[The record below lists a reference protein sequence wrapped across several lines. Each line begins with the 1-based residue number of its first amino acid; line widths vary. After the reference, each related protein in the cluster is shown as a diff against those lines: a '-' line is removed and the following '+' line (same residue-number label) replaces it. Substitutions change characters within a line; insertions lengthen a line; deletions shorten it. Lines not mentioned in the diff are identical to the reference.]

1 MNTDVFIVGG
11 ILWIVSVIFLWS
23 NLIYIEDQSKKRI
36 KEIEDRV
43 TSLELDEFLR
53 IAFQTDSER
62 IDRYIKKQMEAI
74 AERKIQEHKEKMK
87 KILEGDNA

>member
-43 TSLELDEFLR
+43 SNIELDEFLR

-87 KILEGDNA
+87 KILEG

>member
-1 MNTDVFIVGG
+1 MNTDVFVVGG

-43 TSLELDEFLR
+43 SSLEVDEFLR
-53 IAFQTDSER
+53 IAFQTERER
-62 IDRYIKKQMEAI
+62 IDLYIKKQMEAI